1 MNLEI
6 RGIRYNPSDQT
17 REFFDKKLQKLAFAE
32 TFIHDLTIT
41 VTRETLGQGFHLD
54 GKIHFAWGPVKLVS
68 TDCYELYEGIE
79 RVDKIEAAAVRR
91 KVKYKNTTCG

>member
-6 RGIRYNPSDQT
+6 RGIRYNVSDAT

-32 TFIHDLTIT
+32 NFIHDLSIT

-54 GKIHFAWGPVKLVS
+54 GKIHFAWGLIKLVS

-79 RVDKIEAAAVRR
+79 LLVDKIEATAR
-91 KVKYKNTTCG
+91 KEKGRIQEH